1 MAGDIEPAPTPAPL
15 GRDGAMVLGE
25 ALVDLVAAADGSITA
40 VVGGAPFNVARSA
53 ARLGASAG
61 FAGAVST
68 DAFGEQI
75 MSALQA
81 DLVDTSAVVRTD
93 APTTLALAQLGPG
106 GEATYRFYTE
116 ATSVPDYIPPSTT
129 GTLLVT
135 GGLALVL
142 DPLAD
147 RVVEAV
153 TAAEFVVCDINC
165 RPAAVGD
172 WRAYLNRVMRVV
184 SASSIIKVSDDD
196 LAVLWPDRPIQAGL
210 DDLLERG
217 ASVVIVTRGA
227 EPVIARSIGSE
238 LIEVPVPAVDV
249 VDTIGAGDAFVGGLV
264 ARLAEATAAGRVLG
278 EWLND
283 TDDLV
288 TLIGDAAE
296 VSAVVCTRRGADP
309 PSRAELSSR
318 WAP

>member
-25 ALVDLVAAADGSITA
+25 ALVDLVSADDGSITA

-278 EWLND
+278 EWVND
-283 TDDLV
+283 TDELV

>member
-1 MAGDIEPAPTPAPL
+1 MAGGIDFVPPLVPL
-15 GRDGAMVLGE
+15 GGGRAMVLGE
-25 ALVDLVAAADGSITA
+25 ALVDLVVAADGSTSA
-40 VVGGAPFNVARSA
+40 VVGGAPFNAARSA
-53 ARLGASAG
+53 ARLGAPVG

-68 DAFGEQI
+68 DTFGEQI
-75 MSALQA
+75 MSALHA

-93 APTTLALAQLGPG
+93 APTTLALAQVDTG
-106 GEATYRFYTE
+106 GAATYRFYTE
-116 ATSVPDYIPPSTT
+116 ATSVPEYIPPDTA
-129 GTLLVT
+129 GTLVIT
-135 GGLALVL
+135 GGLSLVL

-184 SASSIIKVSDDD
+184 AASSVIKVSDDD
-196 LAVLWPDRPIQAGL
+196 LAVLWPERSIRAGL

-227 EPVIARSIGSE
+227 EPVIARSVGSE
-238 LIEVPVPAVDV
+238 LIEVPVPAVEV

-264 ARLAEATAAGRVLG
+264 ARLTEAAAAGRALE
-278 EWLND
+278 EWLAD
-283 TDDLV
+283 PDELA

-296 VSAVVCTRRGADP
+296 VSAVACTRRGADA
-309 PSRAELSSR
+309 PSRAVLSSR
-318 WAP
+318 WAS

>member
-25 ALVDLVAAADGSITA
+25 ALVDLVSADDGSITA

-116 ATSVPDYIPPSTT
+116 ATSVPDYIPPNTT

-196 LAVLWPDRPIQAGL
+196 LAVLWPDRPIRAGL

-283 TDDLV
+283 TDELV